1 MMEFSAEKLP
11 AFIVVF
17 REFLEI
23 AIVLGVVIAATRGLA
38 NRKRFIWAGIIAGV
52 LGSLMVAYFAE
63 GISNAA
69 EGMGQELFNAAILL
83 TASAVIGWTV
93 LWMRSHARQMTAH
106 IKQVGAQIIE
116 GTLPAYTITV
126 VIGLAVLREGAE
138 IVLFTYGM
146 LASGQALFNV
156 IVGGILGAVAGSIF
170 GLALYLGIITIP
182 VRYVFQVTSWMLIF
196 LSAGM
201 ASLAAKYLVAGGA
214 IDWLTNKM
222 WDSSWLL
229 SEDSIAGQIL
239 HALVGYSDQPMAI
252 QLVFFA
258 VTLGLLTSIMRLMDG
273 RQQIAVK
280 N

>member
-1 MMEFSAEKLP
+1 MIEFSAEKLP

-52 LGSLMVAYFAE
+52 LGSLLVAFFAE

-273 RQQIAVK
+273 RQQKAVK

>member
-1 MMEFSAEKLP
+1 
-11 AFIVVF
+11 
-17 REFLEI
+17 
-23 AIVLGVVIAATRGLA
+23 
-38 NRKRFIWAGIIAGV
+38 
-52 LGSLMVAYFAE
+52 
-63 GISNAA
+63 
-69 EGMGQELFNAAILL
+69 
-83 TASAVIGWTV
+83 
-93 LWMRSHARQMTAH
+93 
-106 IKQVGAQIIE
+106 
-116 GTLPAYTITV
+116 
-126 VIGLAVLREGAE
+126 VLREGAE

-214 IDWLTNKM
+214 IDWLTNKL

-229 SEDSIAGQIL
+229 SEDSIVGQIL

-258 VTLGLLTSIMRLMDG
+258 VTLGLLASIMRLMDSS
-273 RQQIAVK
+273 QKVAK
-280 N
+280 

>member
-1 MMEFSAEKLP
+1 MIEFSAEKLP

-52 LGSLMVAYFAE
+52 LGSLLVAFFAE

-106 IKQVGAQIIE
+106 IKKVGAQITE

-126 VIGLAVLREGAE
+126 IIGLAVLREGAE

-214 IDWLTNKM
+214 IDWLTNKL

-229 SEDSIAGQIL
+229 SEDSIVGQIL

-258 VTLGLLTSIMRLMDG
+258 VTLGLLASIMRLMDSS
-273 RQQIAVK
+273 QKVAK
-280 N
+280 

>member
-1 MMEFSAEKLP
+1 MEFSAEKLP

-23 AIVLGVVIAATRGLA
+23 ALVLGVVIAATRGLQ
-38 NRKRFIWAGIIAGV
+38 NRKRFIWAGIIAGA
-52 LGSLMVAYFAE
+52 LGSLLVAYFAE

-93 LWMRSHARQMTAH
+93 LWMRSHARQMTAR
-106 IKQVGAQIIE
+106 IKKVGAQITE

-146 LASGQALFNV
+146 LASGQALLNV
-156 IVGGILGAVAGSIF
+156 VAGGLLGALAGSIF
-170 GLALYLGIITIP
+170 GLALYLGIVTIP
-182 VRYVFQVTSWMLIF
+182 VRHVFQVTSWMLIF

-201 ASLAAKYLVAGGA
+201 ASLAAKYLVAGGV
-214 IDWLTNKM
+214 INWLTNKI
-222 WDSSWLL
+222 WGSSWLL
-229 SEDSIAGQIL
+229 SEDSIVGQIL

-258 VTLGLLTSIMRLMDG
+258 VTLGLLTSIMRWMDFN
-273 RQQIAVK
+273 QKTAK
-280 N
+280 

>member
-1 MMEFSAEKLP
+1 MIEFSAEKLP

-52 LGSLMVAYFAE
+52 LGSLIVAYFAE

-182 VRYVFQVTSWMLIF
+182 MRYVFQVTSWMLIF

-239 HALVGYSDQPMAI
+239 HAMVGYSDQPMAI

-273 RQQIAVK
+273 RQKTAR
-280 N
+280 